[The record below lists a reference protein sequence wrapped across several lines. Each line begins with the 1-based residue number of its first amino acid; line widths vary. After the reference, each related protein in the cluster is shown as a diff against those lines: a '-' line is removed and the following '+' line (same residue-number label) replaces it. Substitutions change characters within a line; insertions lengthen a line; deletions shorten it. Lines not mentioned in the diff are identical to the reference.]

1 MLKYALA
8 PSIHSTQHPAP
19 LRLKVGMESS
29 IIDVMAFVIVLPLV
43 CHTRKIEQPLSLSHS
58 FMCVS
63 VGVSACMSV
72 CVCVCV
78 CCVYIASKNLRMS
91 REEKS
96 GGGERGDNHVY
107 IFVLCELD
115 RITSIS
121 KVSIYHRRGWQTI

>member
-19 LRLKVGMESS
+19 LRLEEGMDSS
-29 IIDVMAFVIVLPLV
+29 ITDVMAFVIVLPLV
-43 CHTRKIEQPLSLSHS
+43 CHTRKIEQPLSLSLMYVC
-58 FMCVS
+58 MCVS
-63 VGVSACMSV
+63 RV
-72 CVCVCV
+72 CLHVCV